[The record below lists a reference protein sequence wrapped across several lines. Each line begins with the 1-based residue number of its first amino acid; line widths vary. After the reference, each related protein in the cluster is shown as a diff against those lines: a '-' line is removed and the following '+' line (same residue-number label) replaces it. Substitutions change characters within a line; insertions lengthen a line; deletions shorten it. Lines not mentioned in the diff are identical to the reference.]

1 MQVIKLCVITFLC
14 DFQKHVFVY
23 ASLGS
28 PLRVPIGVMVIVID
42 MLGNRSTFNEVAA
55 QHEIQF

>member
-1 MQVIKLCVITFLC
+1 MQVIKLCVITFLYN
-14 DFQKHVFVY
+14 FQKHVFVY

-42 MLGNRSTFNEVAA
+42 MLGNRSTFNEVAV
-55 QHEIQF
+55 QQ